1 MKKRFYL
8 LGMLLSGGVALAQQD
23 AEGRVGINT
32 DAPEASLDISRN
44 EELLRKN
51 STQPQGVSF
60 PNFST
65 EERSKFENPKVGTM
79 IFNTD
84 KQCLEMYFGLKG
96 GRAHWDCIP
105 NATSAQSQN
114 VAIVPAGFEGV
125 YVAGVPFTGANKVKF
140 ELQNNGFSPIS
151 NVNFARAV
159 SLQNGGASIGIKGGE
174 NKSISLQAGS
184 KTTLSYTLT
193 GTPEEGVL
201 MANFNHL
208 GLTADQQAQVG
219 LGSASVANKDNYTVS
234 LYYQPTNTV
243 VPGKINNG
251 AEKVTIKIPYTNGK
265 GSYNAVNIN
274 NIRTAPGQNNDV
286 NNLSLSIP
294 AGNFGVQGELTAT
307 ISVDG
312 DGEYLVKQMAPGE
325 QYTIATFPIDMNGTR
340 YDVVL
345 KGIGGIPDRC
355 FGKTTLECVGYG
367 ANVKEHEFIY
377 VPIEG
382 PDGRTWL
389 NNNLGAEYA
398 RVGSPYFNPVQ
409 QATSKTDWKAYGSLF
424 QWQRNPDG
432 HELINWSSSTSG
444 TPKYTG
450 TGSISN
456 WWTNAGTHNFIGY
469 NERYYSW
476 VNSSLYSDS
485 SKWNLWQTNG
495 STNPCPSG
503 YHVPTHTELMALH
516 KAVTGKSNDVNV
528 IWNSEMWDEFGL
540 RLPAAGSR
548 YNNFGAIEETSTLG
562 DYWSSD
568 GRKDL
573 GVWSIYFKRNM
584 SFAGNS
590 GDRAHGHSVR
600 CLKD

>member
-1 MKKRFYL
+1 MKRSFYL
-8 LGMLLSGGVALAQQD
+8 LGMLLAGGVALAQQD

-32 DAPEASLDISRN
+32 PDPQATLDIA
-44 EELLRKN
+44 ELGNLPE
-51 STQPQGVSF
+51 TQPQGVSF

-65 EERSKFENPKVGTM
+65 EQRAKFENPKVGTM

-84 KQCLEMYFGLKG
+84 KQCLEMYFGLKA

-105 NATSAQSQN
+105 NATSTQSQN
-114 VAIVPAGFEGV
+114 VAIVPAGFEGT
-125 YVAGVPFTGANKVKF
+125 YIAGVAMNRANKVKF

-151 NVNFARAV
+151 NVNFSTAV
-159 SLQNGGASIGIKGGE
+159 NITNGGDVQVASGQ
-174 NKSISLQAGS
+174 NSSVSLQAGA

-193 GTPEEGVL
+193 GTPQEGVL

-208 GLTADQQAQVG
+208 GLTADQQTSVG
-219 LGSASVANKDNYTVS
+219 LGNATIANKEHYVVS
-234 LYYQPTNTV
+234 LYYKPTNTTIH
-243 VPGKINNG
+243 GKINNG

-398 RVGSPYFNPVQ
+398 NINSPHFNPAQ
-409 QATSKTDWKAYGSLF
+409 GAKSLTDENAYGSLF
-424 QWQRNPDG
+424 QWGRKPDG
-432 HELINWSSSTSG
+432 HELMNWKTSTHG
-444 TPKYTG
+444 TPA
-450 TGSISN
+450 N
-456 WWTNAGTHNFIGY
+456 P
-469 NERYYSW
+469 
-476 VNSSLYSDS
+476 SLQWKSDS
-485 SKWNLWQTNG
+485 QLKSFED
-495 STNPCPSG
+495 PCPAG
-503 YHVPTHTELMALH
+503 YHTPTTDELRALH
-516 KAVTGKSNDVNV
+516 LAVTGTLYLIDDPKFIVSNGLNLTVAGYRSYTVAVRSGRTGHYMSRSEHSWDRTYALSFR
-528 IWNSEMWDEFGL
+528 ILDEWEAPEKNSWSKHHTNKQL
-540 RLPAAGSR
+540 GS
-548 YNNFGAIEETSTLG
+548 
-562 DYWSSD
+562 
-568 GRKDL
+568 
-573 GVWSIYFKRNM
+573 
-584 SFAGNS
+584 
-590 GDRAHGHSVR
+590 SVR

>member
-32 DAPEASLDISRN
+32 PDPQATLDIA
-44 EELLRKN
+44 ELGNLPE
-51 STQPQGVSF
+51 TQPQGVSF

-65 EERSKFENPKVGTM
+65 EQRAKFENPKVGTM

-84 KQCLEMYFGLKG
+84 KQCLEMYFGLKA

-105 NATSAQSQN
+105 NATSTQSQN
-114 VAIVPAGFEGV
+114 VAIVPAGFEGT
-125 YVAGVPFTGANKVKF
+125 YVAGIAMNRANKVKF

-151 NVNFARAV
+151 NVNFSTAV
-159 SLQNGGASIGIKGGE
+159 NITNGGDVQVASGQ
-174 NKSISLQAGS
+174 NSSVSLQAGA

-208 GLTADQQAQVG
+208 GLTADLQTQVG

-234 LYYQPTNTV
+234 LYYQPTNTRIQ
-243 VPGKINNG
+243 GKINNTDN
-251 AEKVTIKIPYTNGK
+251 KVTIKIPYTNGK

-274 NIRTAPGQNNDV
+274 NIRTAPGQGGDV

-294 AGNFGVQGELTAT
+294 AGNFGVQGKLTVT

-345 KGIGGIPDRC
+345 KGIGGIPDKN
-355 FGKTTLECVGYG
+355 FNVMTNGKLEHQFVY
-367 ANVKEHEFIY
+367 I
-377 VPIEG
+377 PITG

-389 NNNLGAEYA
+389 NNNLGADYA
-398 RVGSPYFNPVQ
+398 NVNSPHFNPTQ
-409 QATSKTDWKAYGSLF
+409 QATSKTDYKAYGSLF
-424 QWQRNPDG
+424 QWGSEANG
-432 HELINWSSSTSG
+432 HELVDWTSSTSG
-444 TPKYTG
+444 RVVHSNLSLSSDMSSSLTTYHDPCPNGYHTPSQYEYERLLGVLGYDASKLYKTQKL
-450 TGSISN
+450 ILPV
-456 WWTNAGTHNFIGY
+456 AGRIMY
-469 NERYYSW
+469 
-476 VNSSLYSDS
+476 NSSTFATYAGAYGLYMIS
-485 SKWNLWQTNG
+485 
-495 STNPCPSG
+495 
-503 YHVPTHTELMALH
+503 
-516 KAVTGKSNDVNV
+516 
-528 IWNSEMWDEFGL
+528 
-540 RLPAAGSR
+540 GSR
-548 YNNFGAIEETSTLG
+548 LVRETIQYFGFNPENPSYGFYTAYYQE
-562 DYWSSD
+562 
-568 GRKDL
+568 R
-573 GVWSIYFKRNM
+573 
-584 SFAGNS
+584 
-590 GDRAHGHSVR
+590 HSVR

>member
-1 MKKRFYL
+1 
-8 LGMLLSGGVALAQQD
+8 
-23 AEGRVGINT
+23 
-32 DAPEASLDISRN
+32 
-44 EELLRKN
+44 
-51 STQPQGVSF
+51 
-60 PNFST
+60 
-65 EERSKFENPKVGTM
+65 
-79 IFNTD
+79 
-84 KQCLEMYFGLKG
+84 
-96 GRAHWDCIP
+96 
-105 NATSAQSQN
+105 

-151 NVNFARAV
+151 NVNFASAV

-174 NKSISLQAGS
+174 NKSISLQAGG

-201 MANFNHL
+201 IANFNHL
-208 GLTADQQAQVG
+208 GLTADLQTQVG

-251 AEKVTIKIPYTNGK
+251 AEKLTIKIPYTNGK

-274 NIRTAPGQNNDV
+274 NIRTAPGQGGDV
-286 NNLSLSIP
+286 NDLSLSIP
-294 AGNFGVQGELTAT
+294 AGNFGVKGELTAT
-307 ISVDG
+307 IKVEG

-325 QYTIATFPIDMNGTR
+325 QYVIATFPIDMNGTR

-516 KAVTGKSNDVNV
+516 KAVTGTTQYISDPNVPV
-528 IWNSEMWDEFGL
+528 IWRMGGL
-540 RLPAAGSR
+540 HVTIGGSR
-548 YNNFGAIEETSTLG
+548 SFVGGRLRAL
-562 DYWSSD
+562 DYWGRLWSSERLTD
-568 GRKDL
+568 GEIRTYEIVIKDAKYV
-573 GVWSIYFKRNM
+573 GIGRTK
-584 SFAGNS
+584 
-590 GDRAHGHSVR
+590 HSNEGCTVR